1 DGAQAMRALTS
12 INAEI
17 HRRERLF
24 AANGVNHINQYQK
37 KYKLGEVTEPLPHLF
52 LISDEFAELKQEQP
66 DFMSAL
72 VSTARTGRS
81 LGIHLILAT
90 QKPAGVV
97 NDQIWSNSRF
107 KIALKVADRQ
117 DSNEM
122 LHTPDAAE
130 ITQTGRAYLQ
140 VGNNEVYELFQ
151 SAWSGADYQP
161 DKDDQG
167 IEDQTI
173 YAINALGQ
181 YDILNDDLSGLE
193 DVEDIRQVPSEL
205 DAIVHHLH
213 DLTQTLKP
221 LARPWLPPL
230 AIRVYSQDLRP
241 SAFQDLWQQSTG
253 SLKALIGLVDLP
265 SQQDQRIIYHD
276 FETEGN
282 LILYAA
288 PGMGKSTFL
297 QNLIM
302 DLTRQNTPELLH
314 CYLFDFGTN
323 GLLPLRSLPHVAD
336 SFMMEDSEK
345 ITKFI
350 LRMKTE
356 MATRKKR
363 FSQYGVSNIKLY
375 RQLSGE
381 QLPEIMI
388 MIDSYDG
395 IKEAETGEALE
406 AMIQTLSRDGGS
418 LGINVVITAG
428 RTGVIKSA
436 LQANFKTRISL
447 KMTDN
452 NDTRNIMGRHDYTME
467 DIPGRGLI
475 LVNKPEVFQTALP
488 ARGEDSV
495 AMLQALQEEA
505 EEMAAAWTGPRPN
518 RIPVVPE
525 KLSLEDFMAKPSVQE
540 AIQDDQLPLGLDTVE
555 VKSVGIALKQLT
567 HMLVMSDNE
576 ENLSFT
582 FKSLIIVSN
591 ALSSQTIKTLLLDM
605 DGTLEEYQQKVNTYL
620 SDKETILK
628 LIQQVKIEIEKRKQ
642 DNRWI
647 HWLILIPSIE
657 QLIQD
662 NGFNQDEFI
671 EVYEEASKVG
681 IHFVIGGYYNF
692 INTNISILAK
702 YLKNHSRIALIS
714 MKLSSQNIFDKVYNS
729 KEQRLLHDETYL
741 YYKNESIKLKL
752 VSE

>member
-1 DGAQAMRALTS
+1 M
-12 INAEI
+12 
-17 HRRERLF
+17 
-24 AANGVNHINQYQK
+24 
-37 KYKLGEVTEPLPHLF
+37 
-52 LISDEFAELKQEQP
+52 
-66 DFMSAL
+66 
-72 VSTARTGRS
+72 
-81 LGIHLILAT
+81 AT

-213 DLTQTLKP
+213 DLTQTLEP

-230 AIRVYSQDLRP
+230 ATRVYSQDLRP

-265 SQQDQRIIYHD
+265 SQQAQKVCYHD
-276 FETEGN
+276 FEVDGN
-282 LILYAA
+282 VVLFSA
-288 PGMGKSTFL
+288 PGNGKSTFL
-297 QNLIM
+297 QTLTM
-302 DLTRQNTPELLH
+302 DLARQNTPELLH

-381 QLPEIMI
+381 QLPEILI

-406 AMIQTLSRDGGS
+406 AMLQTLLRDGAS
-418 LGINVVITAG
+418 LGINVAITAG
-428 RTGVIKSA
+428 RIGVLKSA
-436 LQANFKTRISL
+436 LLQSLKTRLAL
-447 KMTDN
+447 KTSDD
-452 NDTRNIMGRHDYTME
+452 NDTKTIIGRHDYLLE
-467 DIPGRGLI
+467 DIPGRGI
-475 LVNKPEVFQTALP
+475 LKYDDVEVFQTALP

-540 AIQDDQLPLGLDTVE
+540 ALHNNELPIGLDMIHVE
-555 VKSVGIALKQLT
+555 NVSISLNHFRQLAYVADNNEALDNITRHLLNSITHLDFNASV
-567 HMLVMSDNE
+567 M
-576 ENLSFT
+576 
-582 FKSLIIVSN
+582 
-591 ALSSQTIKTLLLDM
+591 LLDS
-605 DGTLEEYQQKVNTYL
+605 DQNYKDYAGIVQTYIN
-620 SDKETILK
+620 DATDFE
-628 LIQQVKIEIEKRKQ
+628 
-642 DNRWI
+642 DMN
-647 HWLILIPSIE
+647 E
-657 QLIQD
+657 QLIYEVKKRQK
-662 NGFNQDEFI
+662 NGQWKEWFI
-671 EVYEEASKVG
+671 ILPNLESYLNLSQENLEQWTFLLTEAHKVG
-681 IHFVIGGYYNF
+681 MHLIIGGLYQYLGIKTTDVPKAIRTQVPYFILGMRLIDQNF
-692 INTNISILAK
+692 L
-702 YLKNHSRIALIS
+702 
-714 MKLSSQNIFDKVYNS
+714 DKAYNS
-729 KEQRLLHDETYL
+729 KEQRLADDEIYLHDR
-741 YYKNESIKLKL
+741 KSSQKLKIT
-752 VSE
+752 S